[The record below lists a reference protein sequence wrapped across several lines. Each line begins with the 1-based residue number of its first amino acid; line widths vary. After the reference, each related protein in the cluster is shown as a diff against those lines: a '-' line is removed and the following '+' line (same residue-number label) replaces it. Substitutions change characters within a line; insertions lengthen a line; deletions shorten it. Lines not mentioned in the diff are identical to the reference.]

1 MNHDDMHFNEQR
13 SRIREIKEAL
23 ETADY
28 HATHYV
34 NLAISKS
41 LYHEETALSNK
52 DAQKMALQ
60 SFLIKELICNIDD
73 I

>member
-34 NLAISKS
+34 NLSISKS
-41 LYHEETALSNK
+41 LYHEETARSNK
-52 DAQKMALQ
+52 DAQTMALPT
-60 SFLIKELICNIDD
+60 FLINKLMSNMDD